1 MAETTWEY
9 NTIVINVQESW
20 DEWNTTIDQWGTEG
34 WEMVGF
40 HIDNG
45 GYIVGVFKKA
55 HRSPY
60 S

>member
-1 MAETTWEY
+1 MSETTWEY

-20 DEWNTTIDQWGTEG
+20 DEWNTTIDQWGNEG

-40 HIDNG
+40 HLDG